1 MKIILSRKGF
11 DSQYGKIKSPILK
24 NGTLLSLP
32 IPQENDTQT
41 FDKLWHDDKTY
52 IDIIKELKPNWQYP
66 ANKKSGTIPIKIEQ
80 TVHLDPDLRK
90 DTLKGRPEDWKAIF
104 GQSAAAQGHLN
115 NQGVDIG
122 DIFLFFGTFAE
133 TKEVNGKLVYDTKTN
148 YPDGAH
154 VIFGYLQIG
163 EIIKLNNP
171 QDYDALQLDPFRNY
185 AKNHPH
191 AYKKYLDQNDKPRK
205 NNCMYV
211 ASEKL
216 TSLDLDLPGAGTLII
231 DKNKK
236 RVLSKK
242 GMNKSQWDYP
252 FVDFKNLKI
261 SYHGKKAFQDGYFQ
275 SAAKG
280 QEFVIDTKGD
290 NKLEDE
296 LKKWV
301 LDIISI

>member
-1 MKIILSRKGF
+1 MKIVLSRKGF
-11 DSQYGKIKSPILK
+11 DSQYGKIKSPILED
-24 NGTLLSLP
+24 GTLLSLP
-32 IPQENDTQT
+32 IPQENDTRL
-41 FDKLWHDDKTY
+41 FDDLLYDDKTY
-52 IDIIKELKPNWQYP
+52 YEIIKELKPNWQYP
-66 ANKKSGTIPIKIEQ
+66 VNKKTGKTPKKQ
-80 TVHLDPDLRK
+80 TAHLDPDLRK
-90 DTLKGRPEDWKAIF
+90 DTLKERPDDWKPIF

-115 NQGVDIG
+115 NQGVGVG

-133 TKEVNGKLVYDTKTN
+133 TKKINGKLVYDTKSA

-154 VIFGYLQIG
+154 IIFGYLQIG
-163 EIIKLNNP
+163 EILCPNKDQEYANLP
-171 QDYDALQLDPFRNY
+171 DYVRHHSH
-185 AKNHPH
+185 AK
-191 AYKKYLDQNDKPRK
+191 KEYLDQNDRPRK

-231 DKNKK
+231 DKSKK

-242 GMNKSQWDYP
+242 GMNKSQWAYP
-252 FVDFKNLKI
+252 FIDFKNLKI
-261 SYHGKKAFQDGYFQ
+261 SYHSKNAFQDEYFQ

-290 NKLEDE
+290 EKLQEK

-301 LDIISI
+301 TDIIINN

>member
-11 DSQYGKIKSPILK
+11 DSQYGKIKSPILP

-32 IPQENDTQT
+32 IPQENDTKT
-41 FDKLWHDDKTY
+41 FDELWHDDKTY
-52 IDIIKELKPNWQYP
+52 INIIKELKPNWQYP
-66 ANKKSGTIPIKIEQ
+66 VNKKSGSIPINQ
-80 TVHLDPDLRK
+80 TAHLDPDLRK
-90 DTLKGRPEDWKAIF
+90 DTLKDRPDDWKAIF

-133 TKEVNGKLVYDTKTN
+133 TKEVNGKLVYDSKTG

-163 EIIKLNNP
+163 EIIKLDNP

-191 AYKKYLDQNDKPRK
+191 AYKEYRDQKNRPRIK
-205 NNCMYV
+205 NCMYV

-216 TSLDLDLPGAGTLII
+216 ILLDFNLPGAGTL
-231 DKNKK
+231 NKHEE
-236 RVLSKK
+236 RILSKK
-242 GMNKSQWDYP
+242 GMKKSQWRYP
-252 FVDFKNLKI
+252 FDDFKKLKI
-261 SYHGKKAFQDGYFQ
+261 SYHSEKAFKDDFFQ

-280 QEFVIDTKGD
+280 QEFVIDSKGD
-290 NKLEDE
+290 RELQKKLE
-296 LKKWV
+296 KWV
-301 LDIISI
+301 SDIISM